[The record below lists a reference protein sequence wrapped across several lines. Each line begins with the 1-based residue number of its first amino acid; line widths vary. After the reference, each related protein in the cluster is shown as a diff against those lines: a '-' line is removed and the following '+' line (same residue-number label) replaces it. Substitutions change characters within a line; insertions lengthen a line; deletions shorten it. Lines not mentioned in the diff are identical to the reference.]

1 MGAIH
6 HPFYLFI
13 YNTESFFNNTERV
26 EKDNLNIIF
35 STESFW
41 ESWKKIL
48 NPNILLLNN
57 SVSDTTK

>member
-1 MGAIH
+1 MTLKKTNSMVSNIEMGAIH

-35 STESFW
+35 STESF
-41 ESWKKIL
+41 
-48 NPNILLLNN
+48 
-57 SVSDTTK
+57 